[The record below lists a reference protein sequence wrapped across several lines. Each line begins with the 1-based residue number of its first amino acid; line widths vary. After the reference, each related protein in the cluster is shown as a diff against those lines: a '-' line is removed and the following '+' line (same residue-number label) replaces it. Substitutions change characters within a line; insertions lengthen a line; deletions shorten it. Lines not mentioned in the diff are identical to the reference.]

1 MPTVFL
7 SHPCMLEA
15 ENVSSSFMSTD
26 GGADLAP
33 KWIMPRI
40 SPIPSLD
47 DEMWD
52 SGADAVTG

>member
-1 MPTVFL
+1 
-7 SHPCMLEA
+7 MLEA